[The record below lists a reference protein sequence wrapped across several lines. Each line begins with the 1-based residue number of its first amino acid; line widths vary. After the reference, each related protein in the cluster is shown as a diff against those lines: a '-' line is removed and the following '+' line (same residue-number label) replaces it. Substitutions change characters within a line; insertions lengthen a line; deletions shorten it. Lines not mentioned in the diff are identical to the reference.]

1 MMGIYDIKVTDASG
15 EEYKLERYKGQP
27 MVIVNTATKCG
38 LRGQFDGLEKIYQ
51 RYKDEGLVVLGFP
64 SDQFGQE
71 VGEAADAESSCR
83 MTYGVTFPMHDII
96 KVNGKEA
103 HPLFDHLTS
112 NTKGFL
118 SSGIKWNF
126 TKFLVDSNGKVVARF
141 APKDTPDSMH
151 KDIQKVLEA

>member
-71 VGEAADAESSCR
+71 VGEAALD
-83 MTYGVTFPMHDII
+83 
-96 KVNGKEA
+96 
-103 HPLFDHLTS
+103 
-112 NTKGFL
+112 FL
-118 SSGIKWNF
+118 
-126 TKFLVDSNGKVVARF
+126 
-141 APKDTPDSMH
+141 
-151 KDIQKVLEA
+151 LEASRSRCTTSSK